1 MSCNLYTITY
11 IVVVFYYNAIEIIK
25 CFYNIYN
32 IYVKFFKVFKYP
44 CEPPHNITV
53 KNKTYLLSRYVDKV
67 MANLSFNNN
76 SVQEVALT
84 IWCLRSFYRSF

>member
-1 MSCNLYTITY
+1 M
-11 IVVVFYYNAIEIIK
+11 YNFLK
-25 CFYNIYN
+25 CSNTFA
-32 IYVKFFKVFKYP
+32 
-44 CEPPHNITV
+44 EPPHNISV